1 MASTGSKTV
10 SITGLTDKR
19 NITLTFS
26 ITLSGKFLPMQVI
39 YAGKTK
45 ASQPRGFVFPKGFCI
60 SQNQKHWSNEEEM
73 LKLLDTVINPYIIQ
87 EKENLGLP
95 PQQRALIIC
104 DVFKGQ
110 TTEAVR
116 NKLESLMIEQVEVPA
131 NMTHFF
137 QPLDLTVNKEAK
149 NHTRKEFTSYYSGA
163 IQQGLQNGKPLEDI
177 DIDLRLSV
185 IKPLHA
191 QWLVNMYNF
200 FQLLRVK
207 KLF

>member
-10 SITGLTDKR
+10 PITGLTDKR
-19 NITLTFS
+19 NIMLTIS

-45 ASQPRGFVFPKGFCI
+45 ASQPRGFVFPKKFCS
-60 SQNQKHWSNEEEM
+60 SQNEKHWSNE
-73 LKLLDTVINPYIIQ
+73 PYIIQ

-95 PQQRALIIC
+95 PQQRALIIW

-131 NMTHFF
+131 TISFYH
-137 QPLDLTVNKEAK
+137 
-149 NHTRKEFTSYYSGA
+149 
-163 IQQGLQNGKPLEDI
+163 
-177 DIDLRLSV
+177 
-185 IKPLHA
+185 
-191 QWLVNMYNF
+191 
-200 FQLLRVK
+200 
-207 KLF
+207 